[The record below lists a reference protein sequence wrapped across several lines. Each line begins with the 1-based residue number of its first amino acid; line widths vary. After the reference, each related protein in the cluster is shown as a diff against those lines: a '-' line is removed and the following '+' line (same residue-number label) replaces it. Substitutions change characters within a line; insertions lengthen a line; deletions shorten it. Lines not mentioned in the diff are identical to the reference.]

1 MQLQVGEILEGK
13 VTGITNFGAF
23 ILLPDGTTGLVH
35 ISEISEGYVKDIN
48 DYLKE
53 NQVVKVKILSLDR
66 NGKVSL
72 SIKKAKEMKLQNE
85 ANPGSEEEKA
95 NNNGTTFEERLAK
108 FLKDSDERLLDLK
121 KNVEAKR
128 GSGAFKRMAHF

>member
-95 NNNGTTFEERLAK
+95 NNNGITFEERLAK

>member
-23 ILLPDGTTGLVH
+23 VLLPDGTTGLVH